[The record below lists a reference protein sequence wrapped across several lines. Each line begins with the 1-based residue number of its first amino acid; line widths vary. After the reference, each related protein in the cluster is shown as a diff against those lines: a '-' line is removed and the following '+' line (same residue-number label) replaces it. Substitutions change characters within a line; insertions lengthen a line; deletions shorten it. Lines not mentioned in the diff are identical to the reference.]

1 MTSKR
6 PTRQTCQ
13 ANRASNRSRQPA
25 ITMERPA
32 GQRQPKDRTKAT
44 ALPEG
49 VSRRESTASAPQ
61 PASSPQ
67 PMSVNLPQW
76 RL

>member
-25 ITMERPA
+25 VTMERPA
-32 GQRQPKDRTKAT
+32 GQRRPNDRTRAT
-44 ALPEG
+44 ALREG
-49 VSRRESTASAPQ
+49 VSRRDSTASAPQ
-61 PASSPQ
+61 PASSAQ
-67 PMSVNLPQW
+67 PTSVNLPQC